1 MGKTIGFI
9 VDRRN
14 YYRIYSSII
23 LKSQEIGLKV
33 VIFHQIENQNDKR
46 YRIKISNDEVKNTFR
61 KAEIIDFN
69 SNSEIISCIKKF
81 NISDIFLLSPKKAI
95 EIKKYLKTKIKCHV
109 VESSP
114 LDLVSYFTSEDEIE
128 SVDNILVSNEYWANL
143 TCSTFVSRSKYKLSK
158 AALESFCS
166 KVRVGGWP
174 RADQLR
180 EVRKNPQENFLKHNT
195 ILLCAWCPMA
205 EFGIDFALYP
215 EEKWAKR
222 WKIAS
227 SYNTDWLKK
236 IIALRRANYETVV
249 KTVHRFSRKNNLKLI
264 LKKREND
271 LLLPAEEKFAD
282 EVVSDEILHPWSIM
296 SVMDKVDLVVG
307 YFSFVV
313 REAALFNKRY
323 ISIDMPGTKTLSVHG
338 ESGPTLGE
346 EYYKDFGMLNYD
358 SIASY
363 TTINNLNSKLES
375 VFKNDEHRFK
385 EFDRYNEIYA
395 GVKADS
401 QALFMLEQSV
411 YRNK

>member
-33 VIFHQIENQNDKR
+33 VVFHHVEDQNDKR
-46 YRIKISNDEVKNTFR
+46 FRIKISNDEVKKTFNNV
-61 KAEIIDFN
+61 EILDFN
-69 SNSEIISCIKKF
+69 SNSEIISGINKF
-81 NISDIFLLSPKKAI
+81 NISDIFLLSPKRAI
-95 EIKKYLKTKIKCHV
+95 EIKKYFKSKIKCHV

-128 SVDNILVSNEYWANL
+128 GVDNILVSNEYWANL
-143 TCSTFVSRSKYKLSK
+143 TCSAFVSRSKSKLSK
-158 AALESFCS
+158 AALERFCS
-166 KVRVGGWP
+166 KVRAGGWP

-180 EVRKNPQENFLKHNT
+180 EVRKNPQASLLRHNV

-215 EEKWAKR
+215 EEKWSKR
-222 WKIAS
+222 WKVAS
-227 SYNTDWLKK
+227 SYNADWFKK
-236 IIALRRANYETVV
+236 MNALRRVNYETVV
-249 KTVHRFSRKNNLKLI
+249 ETVHRFSRKNNLKLI
-264 LKKREND
+264 IKKREKD

-296 SVMDKVDLVVG
+296 SIMDKVDLVVG

-346 EYYKDFGMLNYD
+346 EYYKESGMLNYD
-358 SIASY
+358 SVAFY
-363 TTINNLNSKLES
+363 TTINRLNHNLES
-375 VFKNDEHRFK
+375 VFKNDDPGFK
-385 EFDRYNEIYA
+385 KFDKYNEIYA